1 MSIFYC
7 NSCDHLVD
15 SDEAPDFEYNES
27 TSEWKCESCIVDEE
41 DDDPEWVGF
50 SNFINLI

>member
-7 NSCDHLVD
+7 NSCDQLVD
-15 SDEAPDFEYNES
+15 SDEAPDFEYDES
-27 TSEWKCESCIVDEE
+27 TGEWKCESCVEDDQ

-50 SNFINLI
+50 SNFINLN